1 MRRMVLRASAIAALV
16 VWVLA
21 TAAPALADY
30 ETGIRYYESKRYLDA
45 IHEFTALAER
55 GHGGSEFM
63 IGVMYFYG
71 SGVPKDTG
79 IAAVWFHK
87 SALKGHPPAQL
98 AFGSI
103 HIRGVGVEQNLT
115 NAYMWLT
122 LASQS
127 NVPGLV
133 TQALTLRSDAEKEME
148 TQQIEDARQRARQW
162 RPRRAGLVNGG

>member
-1 MRRMVLRASAIAALV
+1 MLAMVSRLGASVALIL
-16 VWVLA
+16 WALSW
-21 TAAPALADY
+21 AAPARADF
-30 ETGIRYYESKRYLDA
+30 EAGIRYYEAKRYLDA
-45 IHEFTALAER
+45 INEFTALAEI
-55 GHGGSEFM
+55 GHDGSEFM
-63 IGVMYFYG
+63 VGVMYFYG

-115 NAYMWLT
+115 DAYMWLT

-127 NVPGLV
+127 NVPGLA
-133 TQALTLRSDAEKEME
+133 TQATTLRDDAVKQMNAE
-148 TQQIEDARQRARQW
+148 QAQDARRQARSW
-162 RPRRAGLVNGG
+162 RPRRAGLISGG